1 MTWFVES
8 PVGIKEEA
16 KSLRELQRFLPSG
29 SIIEGYHPGKWKQ
42 GEIETLPIP
51 KKSSKSQLWY
61 SKRWNHIQSFN
72 KWNRIHNN
80 PPSPSVD
87 VVVVGSIKE
96 RNESILNLWEK
107 GHSNGAIKNAIK
119 GAEGMTVNIVAGVVS
134 RARGRGDPRALRR
147 REEKN
152 DDERNEMILNLRE
165 KGFSAGAIRDAI
177 KDIEDVTVHAVT
189 GVLTRARKRGD
200 ARASVAVT
208 NDKQKGEDDVIQNR
222 PRI

>member
-1 MTWFVES
+1 
-8 PVGIKEEA
+8 
-16 KSLRELQRFLPSG
+16 
-29 SIIEGYHPGKWKQ
+29 
-42 GEIETLPIP
+42 
-51 KKSSKSQLWY
+51 
-61 SKRWNHIQSFN
+61 
-72 KWNRIHNN
+72 
-80 PPSPSVD
+80 
-87 VVVVGSIKE
+87 VVGSIKE